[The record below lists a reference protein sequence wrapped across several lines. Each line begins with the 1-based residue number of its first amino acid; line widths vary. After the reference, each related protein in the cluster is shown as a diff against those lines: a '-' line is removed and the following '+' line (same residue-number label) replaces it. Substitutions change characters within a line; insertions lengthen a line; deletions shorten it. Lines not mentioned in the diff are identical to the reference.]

1 MTDHSG
7 YPSPGLPPHGAFAG
21 PTASGRP
28 PEGGPPGRLH
38 AWADDDPGPDDLDE
52 DLLRP
57 FVVTRGRSEPSVGLR
72 VETQLWARPEALG
85 RHLRFE
91 AERIVQAC
99 RTPRSLAEV
108 AVLLEMPLGVV
119 RVLVG
124 DLIADGCLVREEAG
138 QMSIALLERIRERV
152 LAL

>member
-1 MTDHSG
+1 VTVAAHSG
-7 YPSPGLPPHGAFAG
+7 YPPPGPPPDLPPHRSVAHDLG
-21 PTASGRP
+21 P
-28 PEGGPPGRLH
+28 
-38 AWADDDPGPDDLDE
+38 DDLGPDDLDE

-72 VETQLWARPEALG
+72 VETQLWARPEASS
-85 RHLRFE
+85 RNLRFE
-91 AERIVQAC
+91 ARRIVQAC

-108 AVLLEMPLGVV
+108 AVLLEMPLGVL

-124 DLIADGCLVREEAG
+124 DLIADGCLVCEETG
-138 QMSIALLERIRERV
+138 QVSIALLERIREGV